1 MKKASRWLLLA
12 LTFCV
17 AFAGFLIRRQ
27 QLLTELLPDGSLAEG
42 AKLHILLI
50 VLSGIFF
57 VGLVAFLY
65 PLPKKES
72 WRQVF
77 PAAPPFNILLILSA
91 IALIAGNFLLWS
103 SGSAASAT
111 VITQSPEVSRALA
124 VLLPPLGIV
133 CGGCFAAFAILR
145 MTGRKPSPLL
155 FMIASL
161 YLIVR
166 LIVCFQVW
174 NTDPSIHDYAFQ
186 LLAAICCMLGCFQLA
201 GFSFDRGHLR
211 MCLFWTLCATAF
223 CAFTVAD
230 TLHALVVALNTLAGA
245 QYTLA
250 DILYTLG
257 GTLSNILVNASLLLA
272 MATCSACLLF
282 TNGPLPEAPIPEP
295 AEAPSPDETEVPASD
310 MVSEEPAE
318 EPAAE
323 PEIAEN

>member
-17 AFAGFLIRRQ
+17 AAAGFLIRRR

-42 AKLHILLI
+42 STLHILLI
-50 VLSGIFF
+50 VLSCVFF

-77 PAAPPFNILLILSA
+77 PAAIVPNLLLILSA
-91 IALIAGNFLLWS
+91 LVLIAGNVQLWLL
-103 SGSAASAT
+103 GDAASAT

-124 VLLPPLGIV
+124 MVLPPLGVVSAV
-133 CGGCFAAFAILR
+133 CFIIFAILR
-145 MTGRKPSPLL
+145 MAGKKPSPLL
-155 FMIASL
+155 FMIASV
-161 YLIVR
+161 YLIIR

-211 MCLFWTLCATAF
+211 MSLFWTLGATAF

-230 TLHALVVALNTLAGA
+230 TLH
-245 QYTLA
+245 
-250 DILYTLG
+250 G
-257 GTLSNILVNASLLLA
+257 GTLSDILVNAAFLVI
-272 MATCSACLLF
+272 MATCSASLLL
-282 TNGPLPEAPIPEP
+282 TDGPLPEPETV
-295 AEAPSPDETEVPASD
+295 EAA
-310 MVSEEPAE
+310 A
-318 EPAAE
+318 AAE
-323 PEIAEN
+323 DAVPGIAEDSPEISED

>member
-17 AFAGFLIRRQ
+17 AAAGFLIRRR

-42 AKLHILLI
+42 STLHILLI
-50 VLSGIFF
+50 VLSCVFF

-77 PAAPPFNILLILSA
+77 PAAVIPNLLLILSA
-91 IALIAGNFLLWS
+91 LVLIAGNVQLWLL
-103 SGSAASAT
+103 GDAASAT

-124 VLLPPLGIV
+124 MVLPPLGVVSAV
-133 CGGCFAAFAILR
+133 CFIIFAILR
-145 MTGRKPSPLL
+145 MAGKKPSPLL
-155 FMIASL
+155 FMIASV
-161 YLIVR
+161 YLIIR

-211 MCLFWTLCATAF
+211 MSLFWTLGATAF

-230 TLHALVVALNTLAGA
+230 TLH
-245 QYTLA
+245 
-250 DILYTLG
+250 G

-272 MATCSACLLF
+272 MATCSASLLL
-282 TNGPLPEAPIPEP
+282 TDGPLPAPETE
-295 AEAPSPDETEVPASD
+295 EAPSEETPEESLPELTKSDEV
-310 MVSEEPAE
+310 
-318 EPAAE
+318 
-323 PEIAEN
+323 

>member
-17 AFAGFLIRRQ
+17 AVAGFLIRRQ
-27 QLLTELLPDGSLAEG
+27 QLATELLADGSLAEG
-42 AKLHILLI
+42 SSLHILLT
-50 VLSGIFF
+50 VLSGVFF

-77 PAAPPFNILLILSA
+77 PAAALPNLLLILSA
-91 IALIAGNFLLWS
+91 LGLIVGNILLWRSDS
-103 SGSAASAT
+103 SASAA
-111 VITQSPEVSRALA
+111 VITQSPEVSHALA
-124 VLLPPLGIV
+124 TLLPPLGVISAI
-133 CGGCFAAFAILR
+133 CFAVFAILR
-145 MTGRKPSPLL
+145 MAGRKPTPLL

-211 MCLFWTLCATAF
+211 MCLFWTLGATAF

-230 TLHALVVALNTLAGA
+230 TLRGGVLS
-245 QYTLA
+245 
-250 DILYTLG
+250 DIL
-257 GTLSNILVNASLLLA
+257 INASFLLA
-272 MATCSACLLF
+272 MATCSACLLL
-282 TNGPLPEAPIPEP
+282 TDGPLPEPEAAEEAAPE
-295 AEAPSPDETEVPASD
+295 EAPTEEAP
-310 MVSEEPAE
+310 EEAPPEIAE
-318 EPAAE
+318 EQ

>member
-17 AFAGFLIRRQ
+17 AAAGFLIRRR

-42 AKLHILLI
+42 STLHILLI
-50 VLSGIFF
+50 VLSCVFF

-77 PAAPPFNILLILSA
+77 PAAIVPNLLLILSA
-91 IALIAGNFLLWS
+91 LVLIAGNVQLWLL
-103 SGSAASAT
+103 GDAASAT

-124 VLLPPLGIV
+124 MVLPPLGVVSAV
-133 CGGCFAAFAILR
+133 CFIIFAILR
-145 MTGRKPSPLL
+145 MAGKKPSPLL
-155 FMIASL
+155 FMIASV
-161 YLIVR
+161 YLIIR

-211 MCLFWTLCATAF
+211 MSLFWTLGATAF

-230 TLHALVVALNTLAGA
+230 TLH
-245 QYTLA
+245 
-250 DILYTLG
+250 G
-257 GTLSNILVNASLLLA
+257 GTLSDILVNAAFLVI
-272 MATCSACLLF
+272 MATCSACLLL
-282 TNGPLPEAPIPEP
+282 TDGPLPEPETV
-295 AEAPSPDETEVPASD
+295 EAA
-310 MVSEEPAE
+310 A
-318 EPAAE
+318 AAE
-323 PEIAEN
+323 DAVPGIAEDSPEISED